1 MSKANDAR
9 ATGRPTEAEI
19 SARAFELYLQRG
31 SVPGYEMDDWLHAE
45 AELVAQSVGG
55 KKTSS
60 EQDAARRATPQWPP
74 RGGSPRAV
82 KPARVTTLAVHLGSP
97 THRLLL

>member
-31 SVPGYEMDDWLHAE
+31 SVPGHELDDWLQAE
-45 AELVAQSVGG
+45 AELVSQAVADGG
-55 KKTSS
+55 QMTGS
-60 EQDAARRATPQWPP
+60 ERAEQPAVRRRSGRREAAAAVPSTRR
-74 RGGSPRAV
+74 V
-82 KPARVTTLAVHLGSP
+82 
-97 THRLLL
+97 

>member
-31 SVPGYEMDDWLHAE
+31 STPGYELDDWLQAE
-45 AELVAQSVGG
+45 AELVAQAVNAGG
-55 KKTSS
+55 RKTSND
-60 EQDAARRATPQWPP
+60 EQPAVRR
-74 RGGSPRAV
+74 RNGRREAV
-82 KPARVTTLAVHLGSP
+82 PAVPSTRRV
-97 THRLLL
+97 

>member
-31 SVPGYEMDDWLHAE
+31 SVTGYELDDWLQAE
-45 AELVAQSVGG
+45 AELVAQSVAANGG

-60 EQDAARRATPQWPP
+60 EQAAEPAVRRRNGRREAVPP
-74 RGGSPRAV
+74 VPSSR
-82 KPARVTTLAVHLGSP
+82 RV
-97 THRLLL
+97 